1 MPHVVVSE
9 LIDAPSADVF
19 DLVHDYD
26 RRLEWDTLLSAAY
39 LDDGF
44 TRAGLGA
51 TSVCV
56 GRSGLG
62 RLAFK
67 TVYVSFD
74 RPRVAAVKLVGSPP
88 FFARWAASIRHE
100 DVEPGRSRIVYTL
113 QFSAR
118 PAGLRWLLEPIL
130 RRAFRR
136 ETAKRLAALRAYVGR
151 QAGRPSADTF

>member
-1 MPHVVVSE
+1 MPHAVVSE
-9 LIDAPSADVF
+9 IIPAPSADVF
-19 DLVHDYD
+19 DLVHDYS
-26 RRLEWDTLLSAAY
+26 RRLDWDTLLSEAY

-56 GRSGLG
+56 GRRSLG

-74 RPRVAAVKLVGSPP
+74 RPRVAAVKLVNSPK
-88 FFARWAASIRHE
+88 FFDRWAASIRHE
-100 DVEPGRSRIVYTL
+100 DLEPGRSRITYSL

-118 PAGLRWLLEPIL
+118 PAALRWLLEPIML
-130 RRAFRR
+130 RAFRR
-136 ETAKRLAALRAYVGR
+136 ETAKRLAALRDYFGTRV
-151 QAGRPSADTF
+151 